1 MNNTQNRQPYVP
13 KSWTTVPCPFCA
25 SADFR
30 LYEKYGCELHY
41 AYVLC
46 KNCNLVYQ
54 STRPT
59 YDQHFIDAAY
69 ADYYQYAENI
79 KPEDFENIPHSGLSM
94 FKKEIQQILRYD
106 KKRTFALDIGSG
118 MGTFLSAAKPHYKE
132 VIGLDVSAKM
142 AEFIKKN
149 LGINVFLQQ
158 FEDFSYPEKFSMI
171 HMSHVL
177 EHIPN
182 PNEWLQKAKQMLD
195 ESGILVINVPNK
207 FSLGFRLQHLYYKL
221 GLKRQFSRLWNDPLR
236 TPDHLFEPT
245 VPAML
250 YLLKKNGYD
259 VLEYYSYSRR
269 DPVSNQSLFA
279 KFMNRFLKLGS
290 NLAFITTPQKRDE

>member
-1 MNNTQNRQPYVP
+1 MKTTEFRAPYIP
-13 KSWTTVPCPFCA
+13 QSWVTVPCPFCG
-25 SADFR
+25 STDFR
-30 LYEKYGCELHY
+30 PYEKYGSELQYTH
-41 AYVLC
+41 VLC
-46 KNCNLVYQ
+46 NNCRLVYQ
-54 STRPT
+54 SPRPT

-79 KPEDFENIPHSGLSM
+79 KPEDFENIPESGLGM

-106 KKRTFALDIGSG
+106 KKRTVALDIGSG
-118 MGTFLSAAKPHYKE
+118 MGTFLYAAKPHYKE

-149 LGINVFLQQ
+149 LGINIFLQQ
-158 FEDFSYPEKFSMI
+158 LEDFTYTEKFSMI

-182 PNEWLQKAKQMLD
+182 PNEWLQKAKQLLD

-207 FSLGFRLQHLYYKL
+207 FSFSFRLKYLYTKL
-221 GLKRQFSRLWNDPLR
+221 GITKQFSRLWSDPSR

-250 YLLKKNGYD
+250 YLLKKNGYQ

-269 DPVSNQSLFA
+269 DPVSNQSFFS
-279 KFMNRFLKLGS
+279 KFMNRFLKAGS
-290 NLAFITTPQKRDE
+290 NLAFITTPQKA

>member
-1 MNNTQNRQPYVP
+1 MKTTEPRPPYIP
-13 KSWTTVPCPFCA
+13 KSWVTVPCPFCG
-25 SADFR
+25 STDFR
-30 LYEKYGCELHY
+30 PYEKYGSELQYTH
-41 AYVLC
+41 VLC
-46 KNCNLVYQ
+46 NNCRLVYQ
-54 STRPT
+54 SPRPD
-59 YDQHFIDAAY
+59 YDKHFIDAAY

-79 KPEDFENIPHSGLSM
+79 KPEDFENIPESGLGM

-106 KKRTFALDIGSG
+106 KKRTVALDIGSG
-118 MGTFLSAAKPHYKE
+118 MGTFLYAAKPYYKE

-149 LGINVFLQQ
+149 LNINIFLQQ
-158 FEDFSYPEKFSMI
+158 FEDFTYPEKFSMI

-207 FSLGFRLQHLYYKL
+207 FSFSFRLKYLYCKL
-221 GLKRQFSRLWNDPLR
+221 GVKKQFSRLWNDPSR

-250 YLLKKNGYD
+250 YLLKKNGYE

-269 DPVSNQSLFA
+269 DPVSNQSAFS
-279 KFMNRFLKLGS
+279 KFMNRFLKVGS
-290 NLAFITTPQKRDE
+290 NLAFITTPQKA